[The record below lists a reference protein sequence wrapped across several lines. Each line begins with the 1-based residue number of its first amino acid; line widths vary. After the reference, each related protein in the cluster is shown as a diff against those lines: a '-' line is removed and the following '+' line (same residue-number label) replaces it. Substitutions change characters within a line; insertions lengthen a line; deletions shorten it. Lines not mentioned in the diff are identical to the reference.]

1 MYIYDKINANMVKKI
16 QVKNN
21 KKFSIIDDILRFIK
35 SYNSKYNS
43 NIDVNILL
51 QSNEEE
57 KDIINKVCK
66 FILEFFFD
74 IDENDEYEDEND
86 KGLEFKNFD
95 GIEEGY
101 FNSNPNNENSQNI
114 LTFDEFY
121 PIKKSFDINKKKR
134 KYNEIVDLENELLN
148 FWGGI
153 NASKR
158 LKK

>member
-1 MYIYDKINANMVKKI
+1 MNIYDKINANMVKKI

>member
-1 MYIYDKINANMVKKI
+1 MNIYDKINANMVKKI

-74 IDENDEYEDEND
+74 IDDNDEYEDEND

-95 GIEEGY
+95 GIEEGC

-121 PIKKSFDINKKKR
+121 PIKKSFDINKKK
-134 KYNEIVDLENELLN
+134 ENIMKSL
-148 FWGGI
+148 I
-153 NASKR
+153 
-158 LKK
+158 

>member
-1 MYIYDKINANMVKKI
+1 MKMMNMKMKMIKDWSLKILM
-16 QVKNN
+16 
-21 KKFSIIDDILRFIK
+21 
-35 SYNSKYNS
+35 
-43 NIDVNILL
+43 
-51 QSNEEE
+51 
-57 KDIINKVCK
+57 
-66 FILEFFFD
+66 EF
-74 IDENDEYEDEND
+74 
-86 KGLEFKNFD
+86 
-95 GIEEGY
+95 EEGY